1 MSNTKRRYRG
11 GTIAAALGVAMSVA
25 LVGCGS
31 GSGNSPSSSGSGVP
45 GNSASSSASG
55 DGSTNAKPITLFA
68 GMTAVASSPEVDT
81 TKWKKNVAHPTIG
94 YAGINLINSF
104 QVQRTKS
111 AQLIAA
117 EYGAKLVET
126 NANNDAGKQVS
137 DIQDLLAQ
145 GVDALVITPV
155 NTDSLKAVLH
165 RATQAKIPVIM
176 EGSQVSSPDVLSQVY
191 FTNQTFGQEAGQGLC
206 DTLKGHGKVVMLRG
220 VAGVQAETE
229 RYDTGKKAMQ
239 QCGLTIEG
247 EAYGNW
253 IYSGGQKAAQTLVA
267 QYPKIDGIWSS
278 GSEMTRAAID
288 VFKAAHRAL
297 VPMTGE
303 SENGY
308 LQVWKANNLQSV
320 APIFPTWQTPEAVKL
335 ALKALRGEPIKQ
347 QYNLQLKPITNANL
361 DQYLMPNLS
370 KDWWSDGYDMGGK
383 VIPYLTPD
391 QVKKIFP

>member
-1 MSNTKRRYRG
+1 MSNTRRRHRAG
-11 GTIAAALGVAMSVA
+11 SVTAAIGVAMSLA
-25 LVGCGS
+25 LLVGCGS
-31 GSGNSPSSSGSGVP
+31 GSGNS
-45 GNSASSSASG
+45 SAGGGPAN
-55 DGSTNAKPITLFA
+55 TKPITLFA
-68 GMTAVASSPEVDT
+68 GMDSIAPSLEVNT
-81 TKWKKNVAHPTIG
+81 TQWKKDVAHPTIG
-94 YAGINLINSF
+94 YAGLNLINSF

-111 AQLIAA
+111 AELIAA

-145 GVDALVITPV
+145 GVDALVVTPV
-155 NTDSLKAVLH
+155 NTDALKAVLR

-176 EGSQVSSPDVLSQVY
+176 ESAQVDSPDVLSQVY

-206 DTLKGHGKVVMLRG
+206 DTLKGKGNVVMLRG

-229 RYDTGKKAMQ
+229 RYDAGKQAMQ
-239 QCGLTIEG
+239 ACGLTIEG

-253 IYSGGQKAAQTLVA
+253 TYAGGQKAAQTLIA
-267 QYPKIDGIWSS
+267 QDPKIDGIWSS

-288 VFKAAHRAL
+288 VLKSANRPL

-303 SENGY
+303 CENSY
-308 LQVWKANNLQSV
+308 LQVWKADNLQSV

-335 ALKALRGEPIKQ
+335 ALKALRGEPIKK

-361 DQYLMPNLS
+361 DQYVMPALS
-370 KDWWSDGYDMGGK
+370 KDWWSDGYAINGK
-383 VIPYLTPD
+383 VTAYLNPD
-391 QVKKIFP
+391 QVKTIFP